1 MTKES
6 PTIIETF
13 KKTLLAGLG
22 AAVVTKDKVQEGLED
37 LVKQGKITANEAQ
50 SIAER
55 VAADGKKE
63 FEHAS
68 KRLGDKVKEVMS
80 YADTKHLPR
89 IEALEK
95 RVAALERKLAEK
107 SPKSHAKS

>member
-1 MTKES
+1 MTQEN
-6 PTIIETF
+6 PGIIDTF

-22 AAVVTKDKVQEGLED
+22 AAVVTREKVQEGLED
-37 LVKQGKITANEAQ
+37 LVKQGKISASEAKDA
-50 SIAER
+50 AEK
-55 VAADGKKE
+55 VASQGKKE

-68 KRLGDKVKEVMS
+68 KRMGDKVREVIS

-95 RVAALERKLAEK
+95 RVAALERKLADK
-107 SPKSHAKS
+107 GHKSHAKS

>member
-1 MTKES
+1 MNNES
-6 PTIIETF
+6 PTILETF

-37 LVKQGKITANEAQ
+37 LVKQGKITATEAQ

-55 VAADGKKE
+55 VATEGKKE
-63 FEHAS
+63 FELAS
-68 KRLGDKVKEVMS
+68 KKLGDKVREVMS
-80 YADTKHLPR
+80 HADSRHLPR

-95 RVAALERKLAEK
+95 RIAALERKLTEK